1 MEREIM
7 HFFRVY
13 LMNSS
18 IESTIQ
24 SCDQLSY
31 TFKTF
36 DEAFCFIRDIQSDG
50 IYVGY
55 LIEEED
61 I

>member
-1 MEREIM
+1 MERVTM

-13 LMNSS
+13 LMNSTIDS
-18 IESTIQ
+18 AIQ

-31 TFKTF
+31 TFKTL
-36 DEAFCFIRDIQSDG
+36 DEAFDFIRG
-50 IYVGY
+50 IHLNKFYVGY
-55 LIEEED
+55 LIEEEY